1 MLFQRVLVVEP
12 RLALVTVVSNAIV
25 FCQFVSFQVALFTE
39 FRITLVTVVLD
50 TLMLRHLMSPQVAH
64 VAERGL
70 AKVTVVPGWSFVDIS
85 LVMVGMFMNDHDN
98 ATL

>member
-12 RLALVTVVSNAIV
+12 RLTLVAVVSNAIV

-85 LVMVGMFMNDHDN
+85 LVMKMLLV
-98 ATL
+98 